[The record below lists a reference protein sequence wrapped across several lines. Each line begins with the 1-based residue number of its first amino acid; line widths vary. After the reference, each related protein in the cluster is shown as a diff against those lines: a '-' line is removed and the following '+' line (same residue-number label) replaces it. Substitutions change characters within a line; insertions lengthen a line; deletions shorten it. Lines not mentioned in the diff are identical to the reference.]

1 MKNDLTT
8 EERRIALALLG
19 CPESALYRGADGLT
33 LAEIGLLL
41 GVTRE
46 RVRQIEL
53 RALAKLK
60 VHLAK
65 DEQLFNLLLKIY
77 KAN

>member
-1 MKNDLTT
+1 MKNDLTS

-19 CPESALYRGADGLT
+19 CPESALYQGTEGLT
-33 LAEIGLLL
+33 LAEVGELM

-60 VHLAK
+60 VRLAK

>member
-1 MKNDLTT
+1 MKNDLTS

-33 LAEIGLLL
+33 LEEIGLLL
-41 GVTRE
+41 GLTRE
-46 RVRQIEL
+46 RIRQIER

-60 VHLAK
+60 IRMSE
-65 DEQLFNLLLKIY
+65 DDQLYNLLLKLY